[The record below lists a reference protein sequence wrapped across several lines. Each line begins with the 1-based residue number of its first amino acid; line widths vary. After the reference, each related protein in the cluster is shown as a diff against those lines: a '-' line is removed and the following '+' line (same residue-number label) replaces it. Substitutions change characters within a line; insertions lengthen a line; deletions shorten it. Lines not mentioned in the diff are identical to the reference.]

1 MSFSAKYIPLSF
13 ITKDVEIF
21 KQIINTIIIKSFID
35 DKCSTTTLEY
45 YIQGT
50 QYGYNDSAKNDGRNK
65 FLRISDITDGM
76 VDWDSVPFCNCKD
89 ERTYLLEDNDIVIA
103 RTGGTTGKSFM
114 IVNPPKSSIYAGYLI
129 RVRAKK
135 DVNPVFLQC
144 FFNSYLYWNQIV
156 SLNSGEF
163 RPSINSKKLA
173 ALEMPLFSQHI
184 QNLIVKL
191 CQEEISEEYAT
202 IKNTTDKFRQS
213 FEHIKAIHSEIA
225 IQKET
230 VSQLKQTVLQNAIQG
245 KLTAEWR
252 KEHPAEEPASELL
265 KRIKLEKQQ
274 MIASGKLKK
283 EKPLEPIKPEEI
295 PFEIPGSWAW
305 CRLGEIF
312 RTTSGGTPDKA
323 NTSFWNGNII
333 WYKSGELNDNLFLD
347 KLSSERITKLGLENS
362 SATIFPKGTLLI
374 AMYGATAGKLA
385 ILQTDAATNQ
395 AICGFYNNRL
405 VNTEF
410 LFYYLLSQRSKM
422 ISESWGMSQPNIS
435 QTYLKDFPFPITT
448 LEEQNVIVNQI
459 KKHFSLFAEIENQIS
474 ESERTS
480 EELLK
485 AIVGEVM
492 G

>member
-89 ERTYLLEDNDIVIA
+89 ESTYLLEDNDIVIA

-245 KLTAEWR
+245 KLTEEWR

-295 PFEIPGSWAW
+295 PFEIPGSWTW

-312 RTTSGGTPDKA
+312 DHSSGKQLNSSDKEGSLRKYITTSNLYWGRFELNSLKEMYFSEKELDRCCAKKGDLLVCEGGDIGRA
-323 NTSFWNGNII
+323 AIWNGDTDIYLQNHIHRMRPFREFFSFYSFYI
-333 WYKSGELNDNLFLD
+333 LYSYKMSGLIDG
-347 KLSSERITKLGLENS
+347 KGMGIKGLSANALRKIVIPLPPLSEQQEIVRRIDAIMNTVNS
-362 SATIFPKGTLLI
+362 L
-374 AMYGATAGKLA
+374 
-385 ILQTDAATNQ
+385 
-395 AICGFYNNRL
+395 
-405 VNTEF
+405 
-410 LFYYLLSQRSKM
+410 
-422 ISESWGMSQPNIS
+422 
-435 QTYLKDFPFPITT
+435 
-448 LEEQNVIVNQI
+448 
-459 KKHFSLFAEIENQIS
+459 ENQIS

>member
-89 ERTYLLEDNDIVIA
+89 ESTYLLEDNDIVIA

-202 IKNTTDKFRQS
+202 IKNTTDKFKQS

-295 PFEIPGSWAW
+295 PFEIPENWTW
-305 CRLGEIF
+305 CRLGEITNYGSSSKAEPTDLNDEIWVLDLEDIEKSTSRLLNKVRF
-312 RTTSGGTPDKA
+312 LQRKSLSTKSKFDVGDVLYSKLRPNLDKVIVADEAGVCTTEILPLKCFAKMNPYFLRYALKTPTFISYVIRKTSGMKMPRLGTDEGKNSILPIPPLSEQQEIVRRIDA
-323 NTSFWNGNII
+323 IMNTV
-333 WYKSGELNDNLFLD
+333 
-347 KLSSERITKLGLENS
+347 NS
-362 SATIFPKGTLLI
+362 L
-374 AMYGATAGKLA
+374 
-385 ILQTDAATNQ
+385 
-395 AICGFYNNRL
+395 
-405 VNTEF
+405 
-410 LFYYLLSQRSKM
+410 
-422 ISESWGMSQPNIS
+422 
-435 QTYLKDFPFPITT
+435 
-448 LEEQNVIVNQI
+448 
-459 KKHFSLFAEIENQIS
+459 ENQIS